1 MENFPSVIMA
11 NGNAHL
17 GGNPT
22 TLWQTIGDDVEQQLA
37 QSGAVLLRGFGFTDA
52 QDFDRLIAAT
62 GWPGF
67 TYAESLSNA
76 VRMNVTERVF
86 TANEAPPEVAIHLH
100 HEMAQ
105 TPIYPSR
112 LLFFCEVAPGQGGA
126 TPICRSDLLHA
137 KIATELP
144 DFADKCQRLGL
155 RYTNIMPGFDDAAS
169 GQGRSWASTLSV
181 KTRAEAEAKLK
192 VLGYEW
198 GWGDDRALASGEEPT
213 LRVTTSAMPAVRV
226 LDDGTISFFN
236 QLIAAWI
243 GWADTPEDEP
253 DKVTFGDGSSIDA
266 DDMARVIALSEQV
279 TADCEWQQGDIAI
292 LDNYRVM
299 HGRRPF
305 KGSRRVLA
313 SLIGSA

>member
-1 MENFPSVIMA
+1 MENFPAVITA
-11 NGNAHL
+11 DDVAATDHS
-17 GGNPT
+17 PQE
-22 TLWQTIGDDVEQQLA
+22 LWQAIGEGVEEQLA
-37 QSGAVLLRGFGFTDA
+37 RSGAVLLRGFDLADA
-52 QDFDRLIAAT
+52 QDFDALIEAT
-62 GWPGF
+62 RWPSF

-76 VRMNVTERVF
+76 VRVNVTERVF
-86 TANEAPPEVAIHLH
+86 TANEAPPDVAIHLH

-112 LLFFCEVAPGQGGA
+112 LLFFCEFAPGEGGA

-137 KIATELP
+137 KIAAELP
-144 DFADKCQRLGL
+144 EFAEKCQRLGL
-155 RYTNIMPGFDDAAS
+155 RYTNIMPGSDDAAS

-181 KTRAEAEAKLK
+181 TTRAEAEAKLK

-198 GWGDDRALASGEEPT
+198 GWGDDREGEEPS

-226 LDDGTISFFN
+226 LEDGTISFFN

-243 GWADTPEDEP
+243 GWADTPEGEP
-253 DKVTFGDGSSIDA
+253 DKVTFGDGSAIDA
-266 DDMARVIALSEQV
+266 DDMAHVIALSEEV
-279 TADCEWQQGDIAI
+279 TADCAWQQGDVAI

-305 KGSRRVLA
+305 RGKRRVLA
-313 SLIGSA
+313 SLIGAA